1 MKHDTAPV
9 DWDWEKKPRRVS
21 KDTKKAGK
29 HRKSI
34 YNMLS
39 DYEDDDLEFDSEDG
53 EVKHNYEHSNYKRR

>member
-1 MKHDTAPV
+1 MKHSNPV
-9 DWDWEKKPRRVS
+9 EWDGERKPRKSVDR
-21 KDTKKAGK
+21 DTKKAGK

-53 EVKHNYEHSNYKRR
+53 EVKRNYETNYYRQR